1 MGEKMGEIN
10 MSPGDKLIIGR
21 GPNGNPE
28 LRHVAYEY
36 ESAGS
41 TSANANANAD
51 ADADA
56 QQRGDS
62 EHPSKL
68 IKLEDGQGR
77 APRRVDAYTSSQDG
91 QEKKKDGPRP
101 KEAGVNK
108 LTIIASKELEHIRAG
123 MVGSANENVQLR
135 HQLAM
140 LEKKLAD
147 AEYHARL
154 YWECGIEWAR
164 QELQW
169 MEEREGLRAR
179 VRVLQQRMLAEKSV
193 HKGGGTAGRS
203 ESAGSVVAGKM
214 ESAGDGGDVC
224 GNERH
229 FFQPAARHA
238 GMVVE
243 NGQNVPDPGL
253 GDGLAAS
260 RREEKV
266 EMDMVSSIATQCE
279 AVAGNV
285 TATATSPGNSSPAS
299 KTKETVQMLS
309 KASPSDAVAGNVT
322 ETNAGTARF

>member
-1 MGEKMGEIN
+1 LPAN
-10 MSPGDKLIIGR
+10 QQLIIGR

-41 TSANANANAD
+41 TSTNANANAD

-56 QQRGDS
+56 QQRGYS

-91 QEKKKDGPRP
+91 QEKKKDGPGP

-108 LTIIASKELEHIRAG
+108 LTIIASKELEEIRAG

-154 YWECGIEWAR
+154 YWECGMEWAR

-169 MEEREGLRAR
+169 MEEREGLLAR
-179 VRVLQQRMLAEKSV
+179 VRLLQQRMLAEKSV

-203 ESAGSVVAGKM
+203 ESAGSVVAGKA
-214 ESAGDGGDVC
+214 ESAAGGDVR
-224 GNERH
+224 GSERH
-229 FFQPAARHA
+229 FFQPAARDA
-238 GMVVE
+238 SMVVE
-243 NGQNVPDPGL
+243 NGQNFHDPGL

-266 EMDMVSSIATQCE
+266 EMDMVSSTATQCE
-279 AVAGNV
+279 AAAGNV
-285 TATATSPGNSSPAS
+285 TATATSPGNSSPTS

>member
-1 MGEKMGEIN
+1 L
-10 MSPGDKLIIGR
+10 PAYQQLIIGR
-21 GPNGNPE
+21 GPNGIPA

-41 TSANANANAD
+41 TSANANAD

-56 QQRGDS
+56 QQRGYS

-68 IKLEDGQGR
+68 IKLEDGQGIS
-77 APRRVDAYTSSQDG
+77 PRRVDAYTSSQDG
-91 QEKKKDGPRP
+91 QEKKKDGPGP
-101 KEAGVNK
+101 DKAGGNK
-108 LTIIASKELEHIRAG
+108 LTIIASKELEDIRAG
-123 MVGSANENVQLR
+123 MVNSANENVQLR
-135 HQLAM
+135 HQLAL

-154 YWECGIEWAR
+154 YWECGMEWAR

-169 MEEREGLRAR
+169 MEEREGLLAR

-203 ESAGSVVAGKM
+203 ECAGSVVAGKT
-214 ESAGDGGDVC
+214 ESAGGGGDVR
-224 GNERH
+224 GSERH
-229 FFQPAARHA
+229 FFQPAARDA

-266 EMDMVSSIATQCE
+266 EIDMVNSTATQCE

-285 TATATSPGNSSPAS
+285 TATGPSNSSPAS
-299 KTKETVQMLS
+299 KTKETVQMLR
-309 KASPSDAVAGNVT
+309 KASQSDAGAGNVR